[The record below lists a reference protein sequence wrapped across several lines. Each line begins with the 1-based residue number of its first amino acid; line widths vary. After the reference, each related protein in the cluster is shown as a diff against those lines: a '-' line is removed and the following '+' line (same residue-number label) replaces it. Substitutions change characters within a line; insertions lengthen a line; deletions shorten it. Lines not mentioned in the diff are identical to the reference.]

1 MGGRRRNSEEDEAPF
16 KNNEKGTRM
25 VVGLSN
31 QGPASGGR
39 RHAEL
44 LFFTQRRM
52 VQEREMKRMKRVK
65 GEQ

>member
-31 QGPASGGR
+31 KDLLQVDGDMLSCCFSLRGEWYRRGR
-39 RHAEL
+39 
-44 LFFTQRRM
+44 
-52 VQEREMKRMKRVK
+52 
-65 GEQ
+65 